1 MIIRA
6 YLTSSNNSK
15 QTVLL
20 VSKHWSRPHFPWHSW
35 VFGIQTPSHSF
46 FSFCPKHF
54 PPIVLGG
61 VPIGL
66 GDLPIGLGDLPIGL
80 GDLPNGLGELPSGL
94 GGLSNGLGGL
104 SDGLGGLSDGL
115 GGLSD
120 GLGGLSNGLGGLSK
134 GLGLTSVSMQEDMV
148 PDFTKYFFG
157 MFLGFLWSTE

>member
-115 GGLSD
+115 G
-120 GLGGLSNGLGGLSK
+120 
-134 GLGLTSVSMQEDMV
+134 LTSVSTQEAMV